1 MEFLPWTLFTDLGL
15 IALLLLLGTIIRA
28 KVKLIQRIF
37 LPASIIAGIL
47 GLALGPNGFNI
58 IPFSGQIAAYPGI
71 LNAMIFGALPLIS
84 PKVEWRK
91 ISNRVGRMWSYSQ
104 IPLLFMWGAGLL
116 FSLVLLN
123 PIWNDLHAGFGLI
136 LAAGFVGGHGT
147 AAAIGDAFS
156 QYGWEGATSLAMT
169 SATVGILS
177 AILIGLVWI
186 KRGSMKGDTKYLTSF
201 DKLPKELKTGL
212 IPQNSRKKTEVDT
225 VSSMSVDPLI
235 FHASLIIG
243 IAFIAYYL
251 SGVGMSILPNIAIPI
266 FSVAFLIGLAV
277 RKILSVTKT
286 EDYFSKDLIG
296 RISGGAADLLVA
308 FGIASISLPVVVQYI
323 VPLSILFA
331 FGLFIAWFQFFVL
344 SPRFFQEHWFERGI
358 FTWGWTTGAVAM
370 GIALLRI
377 VDPDLKSNTLDDF
390 GLAFIAIAP
399 VELMIITLAP
409 IMVVN
414 SQSWLFITLT
424 LGFTF
429 IIMIIAMR
437 NGWFRLQLNAK
448 ITKGAHEVSK

>member
-37 LPASIIAGIL
+37 LPASIIAGLL
-47 GLALGPNGFNI
+47 GLALGSNGFNI
-58 IPFSGQIAAYPGI
+58 IPFSAQIGAYPGI

-104 IPLLFMWGAGLL
+104 VPLLFMWGAGLL

-123 PIWNDLHAGFGLI
+123 PIWKDLHAGFGLI

-156 QYGWEGATSLAMT
+156 QYGWEEATSLAMT

-177 AILIGLVWI
+177 AILIGLVFV
-186 KRGSMKGDTKYLTSF
+186 KRGSMNGDTKFLSSF
-201 DKLPKELKTGL
+201 HKLPDELRTGL
-212 IPQNSRKKTEVDT
+212 ISPGSREKTEMNT
-225 VSSMSVDPLI
+225 VSSMSIDPLI
-235 FHASLIIG
+235 FHASLIFG

-251 SGVGMSILPNIAIPI
+251 SGVGMRLLPNVAIPI

-277 RKILSVTKT
+277 RKILSVTRT

-308 FGIASISLPVVVQYI
+308 FGIASINLPVVIQYI
-323 VPLSILFA
+323 VPLSILFL
-331 FGLFIAWFQFFVL
+331 FGLFIAWFHFFVL
-344 SPRFFQEHWFERGI
+344 SPRFFEEYWFERGI

-377 VDPDLKSNTLDDF
+377 VDPELKSNTLDDF

-399 VELMIITLAP
+399 VELMIITLSP

-414 SQSWLFITLT
+414 SQSWLFIIIT

-429 IIMIIAMR
+429 IIVMIAKR
-437 NGWFRLQLNAK
+437 NGWFRLELN
-448 ITKGAHEVSK
+448 TKTTKDAYDG